1 MCCAAT
7 TAITSP
13 ATGHN
18 SPTDRL
24 CSKCARGGTDVLYIP
39 LLSLRGAVLPSAIM
53 STLRVAPGRSKSIA
67 KQRRNCATR
76 CLAVLHVL
84 QLHLKIAAAIA
95 VDRMASVVPSR
106 HCYCRR
112 RLHSTRSQRIHRQPL
127 QQMCKLMLIELTQ
140 NTTNPSPSYAARAP
154 PSTALKSCPRSE
166 WLQVNTPRCPESQ
179 QTHHRKTGCIAHLP
193 AGLAQRCSHHH

>member
-1 MCCAAT
+1 MCCT
-7 TAITSP
+7 F
-13 ATGHN
+13 
-18 SPTDRL
+18 L
-24 CSKCARGGTDVLYIP
+24 CCPWPGG
-39 LLSLRGAVLPSAIM
+39 GAAIM
-53 STLRVAPGRSKSIA
+53 ATLRVAPGRSKSIA

-112 RLHSTRSQRIHRQPL
+112 RLHSSRSPRIHRQPL
-127 QQMCKLMLIELTQ
+127 QQMCKLMHVELTQ
-140 NTTNPSPSYAARAP
+140 NTTNPSPSYASRAP

-179 QTHHRKTGCIAHLP
+179 QSHHRKTGCIAHPP
-193 AGLAQRCSHHH
+193 AGLAQRCSHHHWRHRPSSRQGHRPEWQQCDSLQLW